1 MPRAV
6 RTRKADPRDAV
17 FKALA
22 DPTRRAILVALGGGE
37 RRVADVAARFP
48 VSRPAVSKHLAI
60 LKRAGLVEMRK
71 QGRDNLYRIVPA
83 TLRAAAGYVQDV
95 EGFWEERISLLS
107 NHLTPTNRGYSLFGE
122 NH

>member
-1 MPRAV
+1 V

-22 DPTRRAILVALGGGE
+22 DPTRRSILVVLGGGE

-48 VSRPAVSKHLAI
+48 VSRPAISKHLAV

-71 QGRDNLYRIVPA
+71 RGRDNLYRIVPA
-83 TLRAAAGYVQDV
+83 ALRAAAGYVQDV
-95 EGFWEERISLLS
+95 EGFW
-107 NHLTPTNRGYSLFGE
+107 GE
-122 NH
+122 KMAALDQRLR